1 MRACVPRPA
10 KGPNEAEDSGQ
21 RRERGVRAV
30 PSCAGWLARRGLMDE
45 GQTAEEAEP
54 KGAGEG
60 EERAA
65 DEIDGGDAQ
74 AVGQQAA

>member
-1 MRACVPRPA
+1 M
-10 KGPNEAEDSGQ
+10 
-21 RRERGVRAV
+21 
-30 PSCAGWLARRGLMDE
+30 PSCAGWLARRIVTDE
-45 GQTAEEAEP
+45 GQTAKEAEP

-65 DEIDGGDAQ
+65 GEIDDGDTQ